1 MTWNEKY
8 HLMAGGKGIK
18 NMNKIGI
25 YNVLTIGIEES
36 IVASGLS
43 HKPEFNSAEF
53 FLEVESL
60 KVRKE
65 EHPAYKRAL
74 KLAKAPI
81 GLGHDCFLKG
91 IIVQFN
97 ITASMVWWMQAER
110 YRHLDIVT
118 MQSKMHSLDKMLN
131 LGYANENVDNKM
143 VTRLINLKE
152 QGADNVELAYNCPMG
167 VCLTARVSTN
177 YMQLKTI
184 YAQRK
189 NHKLPEWQEF
199 CKWIKTL
206 PYAEMI
212 TNDNDNY

>member
-1 MTWNEKY
+1 
-8 HLMAGGKGIK
+8 
-18 NMNKIGI
+18 MNKIEI
-25 YNVLTIGIEES
+25 DNVLTIGIEES

-43 HKPEFNSAEF
+43 FKPKYDSSEF

-60 KVRKE
+60 KVRKD

-74 KLAKAPI
+74 KLAATPI
-81 GLGHDCFLKG
+81 GSGHDCFLKG

-118 MQSKMHSLDKMLN
+118 SGSKMHCLDKMV
-131 LGYANENVDNKM
+131 GAKIASINVATLM
-143 VTRLINLKE
+143 LINLQKLKE
-152 QGADNVELAYNCPMG
+152 LGYDNGELAYNCPMG

-184 YAQRK
+184 YQQRK
-189 NHKLPEWQEF
+189 NHKLQEWRDF
-199 CKWIKTL
+199 CKFIKSL
-206 PYAEMI
+206 PYAELI
-212 TNDNDNY
+212 TNDNDNN

>member
-1 MTWNEKY
+1 MVD
-8 HLMAGGKGIK
+8 
-18 NMNKIGI
+18 
-25 YNVLTIGIEES
+25 NVNVYGIEES

-43 HKPEFNSAEF
+43 FKPEYDSAEF

-65 EHPAYKRAL
+65 DHPAYKRAV

-81 GLGHDCFLKG
+81 GSGHDCFLKG

-97 ITASMVWWMQAER
+97 ITASQVWWLQAER
-110 YRHLDIVT
+110 YGHIDIIT
-118 MQSKMHSLDKMLN
+118 MQSKMHSLDKMFSVQFRNPVDINTAITELFRKMIRE
-131 LGYANENVDNKM
+131 EN
-143 VTRLINLKE
+143 
-152 QGADNVELAYNCPMG
+152 GNVELAYNCPMG

-189 NHKLPEWQEF
+189 NHKLPEWRQF
-199 CKWIKTL
+199 CDWLETL
-206 PYAEMI
+206 PYAELI
-212 TNDNDNY
+212 TQK

>member
-1 MTWNEKY
+1 MVD
-8 HLMAGGKGIK
+8 
-18 NMNKIGI
+18 
-25 YNVLTIGIEES
+25 NVNVYGIEES
-36 IVASGLS
+36 MVAAGLS
-43 HKPEFNSAEF
+43 HKSEYDSAEF

-74 KLAKAPI
+74 KLAKSPA
-81 GLGHDCFLKG
+81 GSGHDCFLKG
-91 IIVQFN
+91 IIVQMN
-97 ITASMVWWMQAER
+97 VTASQVWWLQAER

-118 MQSKMHSLDKMLN
+118 MQSKMHSLGKMLT
-131 LGYANENVDNKM
+131 LGYATGNVDYK
-143 VTRLINLKE
+143 VLKRLIGLRE

-189 NHKLPEWQEF
+189 NHKLPEWREF
-199 CKWIKTL
+199 CKFIKSL

-212 TNDNDNY
+212 TNDNDNN

>member
-1 MTWNEKY
+1 MVD
-8 HLMAGGKGIK
+8 
-18 NMNKIGI
+18 
-25 YNVLTIGIEES
+25 NVNVYGIEES

-43 HKPEFNSAEF
+43 FKPEYDSAEF

-65 EHPAYKRAL
+65 EHPAYARAL

-91 IIVQFN
+91 IVVQFN
-97 ITASMVWWMQAER
+97 CTASQVWWLQAER

-118 MQSKMHSLDKMLN
+118 MQSKMHSLDKMFSVQFRNPVDINTAIAELFRKMIREE
-131 LGYANENVDNKM
+131 NE
-143 VTRLINLKE
+143 
-152 QGADNVELAYNCPMG
+152 NVELAYNCPMG

-189 NHKLPEWQEF
+189 NHKLPEWRQFCEF
-199 CKWIKTL
+199 IKSL

-212 TNDNDNY
+212 QNDNDNN

>member
-1 MTWNEKY
+1 MVD
-8 HLMAGGKGIK
+8 
-18 NMNKIGI
+18 
-25 YNVLTIGIEES
+25 NVNVYGIEES
-36 IVASGLS
+36 MVAAGLS
-43 HKPEFNSAEF
+43 FKPEYDSTEF

-65 EHPAYKRAL
+65 DHPAYKRAV

-81 GLGHDCFLKG
+81 GSGHDCFLKG

-97 ITASMVWWMQAER
+97 VTASQVWWLQAER
-110 YRHLDIVT
+110 YSHLDIIT
-118 MQSKMHSLDKMLN
+118 MQSKMHSLDKMFSVQFRNPVDINTAIAELFRKMIRE
-131 LGYANENVDNKM
+131 EN
-143 VTRLINLKE
+143 
-152 QGADNVELAYNCPMG
+152 GNVELAYNCPMG

-189 NHKLPEWQEF
+189 NHKLPEWRQF
-199 CKWIKTL
+199 CEMIKNL

-212 TNDNDNY
+212 TNDLERLIK

>member
-1 MTWNEKY
+1 
-8 HLMAGGKGIK
+8 MAGGGGNQVI
-18 NMNKIGI
+18 MVD
-25 YNVLTIGIEES
+25 NVNVYGIEES

-43 HKPEFNSAEF
+43 FKSEYDSAEF

-74 KLAKAPI
+74 KLAKSPA

-91 IIVQFN
+91 IIVQMN
-97 ITASMVWWMQAER
+97 VTASQVWWLQAER
-110 YRHLDIVT
+110 YSHIDIIT
-118 MQSKMHSLDKMLN
+118 MQSKMHSL
-131 LGYANENVDNKM
+131 NKM
-143 VTRLINLKE
+143 FKTKIANPIPIREAICELFRQIMLE
-152 QGADNVELAYNCPMG
+152 DTDNVELAYNCPMG

-212 TNDNDNY
+212 TNDNDNN